1 MTTKLRWDVRPS
13 FDLCQAPR
21 GANDG
26 SERVL
31 IGSRLTGASLR
42 QVAPTGA
49 SLEDADF
56 AAGIDTP
63 DHLAAMLAAAE
74 K

>member
-1 MTTKLRWDVRPS
+1 MTTKLRCDVRPS

-21 GANDG
+21 GGNDG

-31 IGSRLTGASLR
+31 IGSRLTRASLR
-42 QVAPTGA
+42 QVALTGA

-56 AAGIDTP
+56 SGATDTP
-63 DHLAAMLAAAE
+63 DHLDAMLAAA
-74 K
+74 KK

>member
-13 FDLCQAPR
+13 FGLCQAPR

-56 AAGIDTP
+56 SGATDTP
-63 DHLAAMLAAAE
+63 GHLDAMLAAA
-74 K
+74 KK